1 MQEAL
6 PPLTSLD
13 WAVLAGLLLSV
24 LMGLWRGLVFEV
36 LSLLGW
42 LAAWWAAQS
51 FSGWA
56 AAQLPWGAAD
66 SIWRAMGAYG
76 LVFTATLLA
85 CGLLARLARLLVAAT
100 PLSLPDRF
108 FGAVFGLLRGVLIAL
123 VLTTLVLWT
132 PLAKTDVWKASWV
145 ANTLTEWVR
154 QLQPLFPQWPGL
166 KAWLPEKLEVPGA
179 PSLF

>member
-6 PPLTSLD
+6 PPLTNLD

-24 LMGLWRGLVFEV
+24 LIGLWRGLVFEV

-66 SIWRAMGAYG
+66 SVWRALGAYG
-76 LVFTATLLA
+76 LVFTVTLLV

-100 PLSLPDRF
+100 PLSVPDRF

-123 VLTTLVLWT
+123 VITTMVLWT

-145 ANTLTEWVR
+145 ASTLTQWAR
-154 QLQPLFPQWPGL
+154 QLQPLFPQWPGF
-166 KAWLPEKLEVPGA
+166 KAWLPDKLEVPSA

>member
-6 PPLTSLD
+6 PPLTTLD
-13 WAVLAGLLLSV
+13 WAVLGGLLLSV
-24 LMGLWRGLVFEV
+24 LIGLWRGLVFEV

-42 LAAWWAAQS
+42 LAAWWVAQS

-66 SIWRAMGAYG
+66 SVWRAMGAYG
-76 LVFTATLLA
+76 LVFTVTLLA
-85 CGLLARLARLLVAAT
+85 CSLLARLVRLLVAAT
-100 PLSLPDRF
+100 PLSVIDRF
-108 FGAVFGLLRGVLIAL
+108 LGAAFGLLRGLLIAL
-123 VLTTLVLWT
+123 IVTTLLLWT
-132 PLAKTDVWKASWV
+132 PLAKTEVWKASWV
-145 ANTLTEWVR
+145 ANTLTDWVR

-166 KAWLPEKLEVPGA
+166 KAWLPDKLEVPGA